1 MSLTGVPLLVLVAVL
16 AVGLPVAAVLCWRWR
31 RLRLTRTAALV
42 VCGQLLITSAFL
54 LAVNRQQQFFTSWS
68 DLFGEQQVPA
78 LPTGPPGTRAA
89 GGGPDRH
96 AADPAGHVYAMRI
109 KGPRSHLDLPADV
122 YLPPQYDQPGWA
134 HHRFPVVEF
143 LDGFPGNPQRWLG
156 ALRLRDT
163 LDSQIGTGRMPPVVG
178 VLPTQTT
185 NALHDSECINQV
197 HGRQYATYLIDDVR
211 SVVAR
216 RLRVATGRRSWGL
229 IGYSTGGFCANNLA
243 LQPGYRFAAAVSLS
257 GYFQPYLDHSTGNL
271 FAGSR
276 AARDAN
282 DPLYQV
288 THAAR
293 LPALSFFAMCATPDP
308 QPCTEGRSFAAAVHA
323 PVRLRRMVLPTGGH
337 NMVTW
342 RAVTPTALDWLG
354 SKLQAGTAA
363 AVPTPSRTA
372 APVPAR
378 LPATPPGTA
387 PATPPVVA
395 RRH

>member
-16 AVGLPVAAVLCWRWR
+16 AVALPVAAVLCWRWR

-42 VCGQLLITSAFL
+42 LCGQVLITSTLL

-68 DLFGEQQVPA
+68 DLFGDQDIPSLPSPSHGARA
-78 LPTGPPGTRAA
+78 LGNGHER
-89 GGGPDRH
+89 R
-96 AADPAGHVYAMRI
+96 AADPAGQVYAMRI
-109 KGPRSHLDLPADV
+109 RGPRSHLNLPADV

-178 VLPTQTT
+178 VLPTQST

-197 HGRQYATYLIDDVR
+197 HGHQYATYLIDDVR
-211 SVVAR
+211 SVIGK

-243 LQPGYRFAAAVSLS
+243 LQPGYRFAAAASLS
-257 GYFQPYLDHSTGNL
+257 GYFQPYLDRSTGDL

-276 AARDAN
+276 AARQAN

-288 THAAR
+288 THASR

-308 QPCTEGRSFAAAVHA
+308 QPCAEGRSFAAAVHA
-323 PVRLRRMVLPTGGH
+323 PVRLRRLVLPTGGH

-354 SKLQAGTAA
+354 GKLRAGTGPAA
-363 AVPTPSRTA
+363 PAPSRTALPAPSRSA

-378 LPATPPGTA
+378 LPATPTG
-387 PATPPVVA
+387 
-395 RRH
+395 